1 VKRRRFFWRP
11 GSRAKSGL
19 FWGPDIRT
27 FTRWLRRNTAVGSFL
42 SCKVICGPIRRSP
55 FAHGEKPPF
64 FKYDALGFNPK
75 TEFLF
80 FEEFRSMPVNPTD
93 AKKLAVDNNT
103 TDLKQMLE
111 KSDELMRIL
120 MEAGQMDQAVEAAE
134 ESAEVAAALIVRK
147 EGGVR
152 ELAKRVRERVAGDED
167 DEKNEEKPQA

>member
-1 VKRRRFFWRP
+1 
-11 GSRAKSGL
+11 
-19 FWGPDIRT
+19 
-27 FTRWLRRNTAVGSFL
+27 
-42 SCKVICGPIRRSP
+42 
-55 FAHGEKPPF
+55 
-64 FKYDALGFNPK
+64 
-75 TEFLF
+75 
-80 FEEFRSMPVNPTD
+80 MPVNPTD